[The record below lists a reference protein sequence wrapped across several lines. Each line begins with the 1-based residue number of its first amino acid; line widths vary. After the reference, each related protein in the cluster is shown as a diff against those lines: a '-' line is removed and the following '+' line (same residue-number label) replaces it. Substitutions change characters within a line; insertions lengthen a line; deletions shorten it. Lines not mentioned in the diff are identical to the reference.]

1 MIFVVPLLSPM
12 YNQNNEEMF
21 VILVALIIGSSDELI
36 GVRTTPRT
44 GSEHLI
50 HWVISEWME
59 E

>member
-1 MIFVVPLLSPM
+1 MIFVVPLLSSM

-21 VILVALIIGSSDELI
+21 VILVALRIGSSDELI

-50 HWVISEWME
+50 HWVISE
-59 E
+59 

>member
-21 VILVALIIGSSDELI
+21 VILVALRIGSSDELI

-44 GSEHLI
+44 GSDDLI
-50 HWVISEWME
+50 HWVISE
-59 E
+59 